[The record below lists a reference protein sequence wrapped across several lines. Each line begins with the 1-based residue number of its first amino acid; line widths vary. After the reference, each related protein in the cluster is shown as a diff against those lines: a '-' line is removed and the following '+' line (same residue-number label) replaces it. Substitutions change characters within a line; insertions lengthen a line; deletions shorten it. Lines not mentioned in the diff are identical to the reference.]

1 MSHHMYIIVC
11 FFAFLHGALKIQ
23 CMTHAAHRVLW
34 KDSNVGSALVG
45 KASCGDVI
53 KLQVRRRGRVGW
65 LYHIYICIVKICLIY
80 GMIYGMIYRLDRMD
94 MYVQYGYIIYG
105 YYTWIL
111 YLDI

>member
-1 MSHHMYIIVC
+1 MYIIVC

-34 KDSNVGSALVG
+34 QDSNVGSALVG

-65 LYHIYICIVKICLIY
+65 LYHIYMYSK
-80 GMIYGMIYRLDRMD
+80 D
-94 MYVQYGYIIYG
+94 MF
-105 YYTWIL
+105 
-111 YLDI
+111 DIWYDIWYDLSFG